1 MENGD
6 SENNNNIDKNK
17 NGNISPE
24 PDSHTLFSNGENQGV
39 LNQNQR
45 HYLEATTLSLNQ
57 TIDSERTTH
66 TYYDLNGV
74 DRLLLT
80 LMIK

>member
-24 PDSHTLFSNGENQGV
+24 PDSHTLFSNGENQEV

-45 HYLEATTLSLNQ
+45 NYLEATTKSLNQ
-57 TIDSERTTH
+57 TIDLEITTH
-66 TYYDLNGV
+66 MYYDLNGV
-74 DRLLLT
+74 DSF
-80 LMIK
+80 